1 MYDCFDSDTTML
13 SSDEYEYMNSL
24 LRNKLIKYGTSTPA
38 TMTGTVT
45 SWIGGY
51 DNQAEFMTEELITY
65 SGTNT
70 GYYAQV
76 YYLVSKMNDVWVIDE
91 RTVIDDREVTG
102 SDLDSIKSRLGQ

>member
-1 MYDCFDSDTTML
+1 
-13 SSDEYEYMNSL
+13 
-24 LRNKLIKYGTSTPA
+24 
-38 TMTGTVT
+38 
-45 SWIGGY
+45 
-51 DNQAEFMTEELITY
+51 MTEELITY